1 MNDSE
6 WKRLFE
12 TSDRPAAM
20 SPCPAPEVAA
30 TWANGPLPPYAVA
43 HLAACAP
50 CRDVLVVLRRPP
62 AAERLTPALRNRI
75 PGRRPRTLYGVAAA
89 AAVVLVGLG
98 LTLFRSPEPTPV
110 AVTPPKPKPKP
121 VL

>member
-30 TWANGPLPPYAVA
+30 TWASGPLPPYAVA
-43 HLAACAP
+43 HLAACAA
-50 CRDVLVVLRRPP
+50 CREVLVVLRRPP
-62 AAERLTPALRNRI
+62 AARAASP
-75 PGRRPRTLYGVAAA
+75 PRCGIVSGVA
-89 AAVVLVGLG
+89 GLAPPTG
-98 LTLFRSPEPTPV
+98 SP
-110 AVTPPKPKPKP
+110 PPRPSSWSPWR
-121 VL
+121 